1 MKYDNSHNSMRE
13 YITYDFSSKY
23 ATSTVFA
30 DAEVVHNIDA
40 ERRENE
46 NLHIKHFVPH
56 IDLWRDYE

>member
-46 NLHIKHFVPH
+46 NLHMKHFVQR
-56 IDLWRDYE
+56 IDLWEKY